1 MIPTLKNLSKESNV
15 EKMWRSLNFPIG
27 SVSEDPAA
35 MVDSTSRKLAKYQRT
50 REGGELRTVRVYS
63 GNARAEVSRN
73 ESIYLRVVGFRE
85 SMHDD
90 YDPPS
95 SNTKTHPSF
104 SNVARFVE

>member
-1 MIPTLKNLSKESNV
+1 MSLNSPTGSISRDPAETMVVLHFWKISEIPSDEEGKES
-15 EKMWRSLNFPIG
+15 LG
-27 SVSEDPAA
+27 
-35 MVDSTSRKLAKYQRT
+35 
-50 REGGELRTVRVYS
+50 TVRVDG
-63 GNARAEVSRN
+63 GNARVEVSRN

-90 YDPPS
+90 YEPPS